1 MVCEFFSGVSAAAM
15 PCTDAA
21 YCVLK
26 VKRVSMDALKMTI
39 LLVFYLTRHK
49 REDCPFFFRLEAEV
63 NANERSRGLFLF
75 EKFSENGGQAI
86 WQKKRNIKSR
96 YKVSLYQSVK
106 KST

>member
-1 MVCEFFSGVSAAAM
+1 MACEFFKRRQCGSNA
-15 PCTDAA
+15 CTDAA

-26 VKRVSMDALKMTI
+26 VKRVSMDALKMAI

-86 WQKKRNIKSR
+86 
-96 YKVSLYQSVK
+96 
-106 KST
+106 